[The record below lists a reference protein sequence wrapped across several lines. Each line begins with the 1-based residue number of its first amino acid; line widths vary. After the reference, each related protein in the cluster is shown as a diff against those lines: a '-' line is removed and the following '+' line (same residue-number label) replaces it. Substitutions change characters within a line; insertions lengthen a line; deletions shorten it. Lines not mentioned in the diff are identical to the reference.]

1 MITAMGVAGIE
12 GPYRKAAEL
21 TLKVMRQNSETLIS
35 VLRPIMFDATAK
47 DRQTEKSSQVEFINK
62 SVKIILLTCYTTLIS
77 LSLQVVSSLKRVQL
91 RLAGYLNDTTNEELT
106 AMSLSPEGHAKAIIR
121 QASDINNLCQMYPGW
136 GAFL

>member
-1 MITAMGVAGIE
+1 MPWPEKVPFRLTHNMITAMGVAGIE

-62 SVKIILLTCYTTLIS
+62 SV
-77 LSLQVVSSLKRVQL
+77 
-91 RLAGYLNDTTNEELT
+91 N
-106 AMSLSPEGHAKAIIR
+106 
-121 QASDINNLCQMYPGW
+121 
-136 GAFL
+136 